1 MQITFWKGGGFA
13 GPSYSRRLGPLEVG
27 SMFRPQ
33 AGEVES
39 LIGASAFFEL
49 PARLPPRAG
58 PPVIDGLEYRLLVV
72 DGGRTNDVRWDDGS
86 DLSEPLER
94 LAGVLS
100 SLDGWEDVP
109 WETWH

>member
-1 MQITFWKGGGFA
+1 M
-13 GPSYSRRLGPLEVG
+13 
-27 SMFRPQ
+27 
-33 AGEVES
+33 
-39 LIGASAFFEL
+39 
-49 PARLPPRAG
+49 
-58 PPVIDGLEYRLLVV
+58 V
-72 DGGRTNDVRWDDGS
+72 DGGRTNDARWDDGS